1 MSLIHLEK
9 SVLTFHFKEIL
20 ESGDN
25 SHPLTWLGLGVL
37 LFGSPLLPLL
47 SQPRRDQPIQSGRR
61 VQGEIPL
68 SEWIAQAQQRS
79 QLTTNLSEANLS
91 EANLSDTNL
100 SPTDSSTPLR
110 QMSRISGS

>member
-47 SQPRRDQPIQSGRR
+47 SQPRRDQPTQSGRR

-79 QLTTNLSEANLS
+79 QLTR
-91 EANLSDTNL
+91 NLSDKNL
-100 SPTDSSTPLR
+100 SDRNFPPTDSSTPLR
-110 QMSRISGS
+110 QMSRISGN